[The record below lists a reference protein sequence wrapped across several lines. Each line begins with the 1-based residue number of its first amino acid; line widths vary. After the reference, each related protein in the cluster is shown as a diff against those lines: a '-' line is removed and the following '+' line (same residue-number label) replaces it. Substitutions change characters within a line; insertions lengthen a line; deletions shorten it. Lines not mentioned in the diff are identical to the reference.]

1 MKELVDLIPGRGFSI
16 RVGFGSAG
24 IPMAVVVKSSAASEV
39 ESLAVS
45 LSSLTALVVCF
56 LVLALGVGQIS
67 AVMPSLAGASAS
79 APDAGR
85 P

>member
-1 MKELVDLIPGRGFSI
+1 MKELVGLTLCLYFGM
-16 RVGFGSAG
+16 RVGLGIAG
-24 IPMAVVVKSSAASEV
+24 MPMAVVVKPSTSGEV

-67 AVMPSLAGASAS
+67 AVMPSLAGASAADS
-79 APDAGR
+79 GR

>member
-1 MKELVDLIPGRGFSI
+1 MKELVGLILGLYFGI
-16 RVGFGSAG
+16 RVGLG
-24 IPMAVVVKSSAASEV
+24 IACMPMAVVVKPSAPSAA

-67 AVMPSLAGASAS
+67 AVMPSLAGASAADS
-79 APDAGR
+79 GR

>member
-1 MKELVDLIPGRGFSI
+1 MKELVGLISGLDFEI
-16 RVGFGSAG
+16 RVGPGIAG
-24 IPMAVVVKSSAASEV
+24 MPMAVVVKTSSPGEA

-67 AVMPSLAGASAS
+67 AVMPSLAGASAADS
-79 APDAGR
+79 GR

>member
-1 MKELVDLIPGRGFSI
+1 MVKP
-16 RVGFGSAG
+16 SA
-24 IPMAVVVKSSAASEV
+24 PSAA

-67 AVMPSLAGASAS
+67 AVMPSLAGASAADS
-79 APDAGR
+79 GR

>member
-1 MKELVDLIPGRGFSI
+1 MFSDTTRYLDERI
-16 RVGFGSAG
+16 NLMLSNLLQG
-24 IPMAVVVKSSAASEV
+24 AVFV
-39 ESLAVS
+39 
-45 LSSLTALVVCF
+45 F

>member
-1 MKELVDLIPGRGFSI
+1 MKELVGLILGRDFGN
-16 RVGFGSAG
+16 RVGLGIAG
-24 IPMAVVVKSSAASEV
+24 MPMAVVVKPSAPGEA

-67 AVMPSLAGASAS
+67 AVMPNLAGASAADS
-79 APDAGR
+79 GR